1 MVICALDAHVE
12 GWGWHGQHG
21 VARAIRSNRCIG
33 PTHKI
38 TVHSAVSPVT
48 MRTRATRSGG
58 RAGPNGAHVAFG
70 RIFKFPGVGK
80 GLTLDTA
87 LGILLG
93 SFSPGH

>member
-33 PTHKI
+33 PTHKV
-38 TVHSAVSPVT
+38 TVHSAVT

-80 GLTLDTA
+80 G
-87 LGILLG
+87 
-93 SFSPGH
+93 F